1 MMSWRK
7 AAGRLLGAV
16 AQMAASPDA
25 HRCETPRLHCLTWNG
40 NPSKAR
46 PVTRNPELKNVRP
59 PFMTHFCP
67 RPVGVLLSLTLVGA
81 ARLAFS
87 QGCIPAHYISLS
99 LGAQGINYLQPG
111 QWEADVSYRY
121 LHSENVFEGTA
132 EQPQLHNVGGR
143 NTIHSFDL
151 NVTYEITPRFS
162 ASLTLPF
169 LHDEFSL
176 PNDDGKRHE
185 GTSGGLGDMRLVGN
199 AWLLSP
205 PEHPN
210 GNINI
215 GIGVKFPTGD
225 ARATDTFHT
234 TNGPII
240 RPVDIAAQPGDGGW
254 GLFLELQAFQ
264 KLMNNLYAYASGF
277 YLINPRDTN
286 GTERP
291 SPTSTAVNS
300 VPDQYLGRAGLSYS
314 IWPAKGLAV
323 TLGARIDGVPV
334 TDAVGDGNGF
344 RRAGYALYVDPG
356 INWAF
361 EKNTLSVNV
370 PVAVER
376 NLQASTYL
384 DHGVLR
390 TSAAGAFADFV
401 VVVAFSRRF

>member
-1 MMSWRK
+1 
-7 AAGRLLGAV
+7 
-16 AQMAASPDA
+16 
-25 HRCETPRLHCLTWNG
+25 
-40 NPSKAR
+40 
-46 PVTRNPELKNVRP
+46 
-59 PFMTHFCP
+59 MTHSCP
-67 RPVGVLLSLTLVGA
+67 RPIGALLSLTLLGA

-99 LGAQGINYLQPG
+99 LGAQGINYLEPG
-111 QWEADVSYRY
+111 GWEADVSYRY
-121 LHSENVFEGTA
+121 LHAEHVFEGTT
-132 EQPQLHNVGGR
+132 EQPQLHSVGGR
-143 NTIHSFDL
+143 NSIHSFD
-151 NVTYEITPRFS
+151 VDATYQITPRFS
-162 ASLTLPF
+162 GTLTLPF
-169 LHDEFSL
+169 LHDDFSL
-176 PNDDGKRHE
+176 INDDGKRH
-185 GTSGGLGDMRLVGN
+185 GGSTGGLGDMRLVGN
-199 AWLLSP
+199 GWLLSP

-210 GNINI
+210 GNVNI

-225 ARATDTFHT
+225 ARATDTYFT
-234 TNGPII
+234 KTNGPII

-314 IWPAKGLAV
+314 IWPARGLAV

-334 TDAVGDGNGF
+334 TDAVGNSDGF

-361 EKNTLSVNV
+361 EKNTLSINF
-370 PVAVER
+370 PVAVQR
-376 NLQASTYL
+376 NLQASPYL
-384 DHGVLR
+384 DNGVQKFSTR
-390 TSAAGAFADFV
+390 GSFADFIIV
-401 VVVAFSRRF
+401 AAFSRRF

>member
-1 MMSWRK
+1 
-7 AAGRLLGAV
+7 
-16 AQMAASPDA
+16 
-25 HRCETPRLHCLTWNG
+25 
-40 NPSKAR
+40 
-46 PVTRNPELKNVRP
+46 
-59 PFMTHFCP
+59 MTHSCP
-67 RPVGVLLSLTLVGA
+67 RPIGALLSLTLLGA

-99 LGAQGINYLQPG
+99 LGAQGINYLEPG
-111 QWEADVSYRY
+111 RWEADVSYRY
-121 LHSENVFEGTA
+121 LHSEDVFKGTA
-132 EQPQLHNVGGR
+132 EQRQLHSVGGR

-151 NVTYEITPRFS
+151 DATYQITPRFS
-162 ASLTLPF
+162 GTLTLPF
-169 LHDEFSL
+169 LHDDFSL
-176 PNDDGKRHE
+176 PNGDGKRHE
-185 GTSGGLGDMRLVGN
+185 GSSGGLGDIRLVGN
-199 AWLLSP
+199 AWLLKP

-225 ARATDTFHT
+225 ARATDNFYTLS
-234 TNGPII
+234 GPII

-291 SPTSTAVNS
+291 QPTSTAVNS
-300 VPDQYLGRAGLSYS
+300 VPDQYLGRVGLSYS

-334 TDAVGDGNGF
+334 TDAAGDSHGF

-361 EKNTLSVNV
+361 GENTLSVNF
-370 PVAVER
+370 PVAVQR
-376 NLQASTYL
+376 NLQASPYV
-384 DHGVLR
+384 DNGAPA
-390 TSAAGAFADFV
+390 TSAYGAIADFI

>member
-1 MMSWRK
+1 
-7 AAGRLLGAV
+7 
-16 AQMAASPDA
+16 
-25 HRCETPRLHCLTWNG
+25 
-40 NPSKAR
+40 
-46 PVTRNPELKNVRP
+46 
-59 PFMTHFCP
+59 MTHSCP
-67 RPVGVLLSLTLVGA
+67 RTIGALLSLTLLAA
-81 ARLAFS
+81 ARLAYS

-99 LGAQGINYLQPG
+99 LGAEGINYLQPG

-121 LHSENVFEGTA
+121 LHSENVFIGTE
-132 EQPQLHNVGGR
+132 EQPQLHRLGGR

-151 NVTYEITPRFS
+151 NATYEITSRFS

-176 PNDDGKRHE
+176 PNGDGKRHE
-185 GTSGGLGDMRLVGN
+185 GSSGGLGDMRLVGN
-199 AWLLSP
+199 GWVLSP

-210 GNINI
+210 GNVNI

-225 ARATDTFHT
+225 DRATDNFYTPS
-234 TNGPII
+234 GPLI
-240 RPVDIAAQPGDGGW
+240 RPVDIAAQPGDGGF

-300 VPDQYLGRAGLSYS
+300 VPDQYLGRVGLSYS

-334 TDAVGDGNGF
+334 TDAVGDSNGF

-361 EKNTLSVNV
+361 GENTLSVNL
-370 PVAVER
+370 PVAVQR
-376 NLQASTYL
+376 NLQESTYL
-384 DHGVLR
+384 DHGVPTPSR
-390 TSAAGAFADFV
+390 AGAFADFI